1 MSATAAIKRGGATR
15 RKTVKIAKSAKRKPS
30 MLAQLVERVP
40 LSARAVERATTAIVL
55 TIAVGGIAAIAVMLD
70 VPHKVG
76 MAAGEA
82 VGRAGFTVR
91 HIDVTGIDRMDRT
104 SVYAVALDQQ
114 SIAMP
119 LVDLE
124 GVRQKLLKYGWVAD
138 ARVSRRLPDTLAIEI
153 VERKPA
159 AVWQH
164 SQQLTLVDAEGV
176 ALEPVSLNA
185 MPNLPLVIGPDAN
198 VQATALMAL
207 MSHAPQ
213 LKPVLDGAM
222 WIGDRRWDLKFQSG
236 ETLLLPEGEA
246 AAVAALKKFAELDAA
261 QRLLGRGMARFDMR
275 NPDQMAVLPGAKKA
289 AATPTESRA
298 DNKPAKTPPLDPA
311 RTT

>member
-1 MSATAAIKRGGATR
+1 VTATAAIKRGGATR
-15 RKTVKIAKSAKRKPS
+15 RKTVKVVKPTKRRPS
-30 MLAQLVERVP
+30 MLARLVGNAP
-40 LSARAVERATTAIVL
+40 ISARTVERATTAIVL

-70 VPHKVG
+70 VPHKIG

-82 VGRAGFTVR
+82 VGRAGFSVK

-164 SQQLTLVDAEGV
+164 SQQLTLVDAQGV

-198 VQATALMAL
+198 VQATALTAL
-207 MSHAPQ
+207 MDHAPQ

-289 AATPTESRA
+289 ATIA
-298 DNKPAKTPPLDPA
+298 PAKQSVTDKPVDPA
-311 RTT
+311 LAT